1 MKKQAEKDKL
11 TALYER
17 LSHDD
22 ERAGESVSIEN
33 QKRILEDYA
42 RKNGFSNIRHFTDD
56 GISGTTFEREG
67 FQKLIAEV
75 EAGNV
80 STVIVKDMS
89 RLGRNYL
96 KVGFYTDIMFPE
108 KGVRFIAVN
117 NGVDSETMGD
127 NDFTP
132 FLNIMN
138 EWYAKDTSQK
148 IRAIFKAKMQEGK
161 RVSPSVPY
169 GYLRD
174 PQDKQHLIIDPEPA
188 EVVRRI
194 YRLVIEGVGVSAIAR
209 QLTDERVLIPSAY
222 AAEHCPENNH
232 SKSFTSPYTWS
243 NTAVCY
249 ILEKQE
255 YMGHTVLGKTVLE
268 SFKTKKRRK
277 AKPEEL
283 MIFPNTHEAIIDEE
297 TWNTAQKARKTIRKE
312 VPNGTYTNRLTG
324 LLYCADCG
332 HRMYYRSPQSQHR
345 ANGKI
350 YDSDNLYTCGNYRN
364 IHRQCTAHSV
374 KVSAV
379 ESLIAVSIREVC
391 GFALEHEEE
400 FLNTVREMDDKESE
414 RIITDSRNEKRTAAK
429 RIDELNDLIKKLYEG
444 NATGKIPD
452 RHFTRLLADYD
463 SELST
468 LEART
473 EELDNIIAQGK
484 ENEIRTDKF
493 MRLVKKYSEFDE
505 ITTPML
511 NEFIDRVLIHEPV
524 YGEKRSH
531 RTQEIEIHFNFIGKI
546 GLPNVSEPV
555 DWEKIEQEKEKARKE
570 RKKQYDKERRAR
582 LKAEAALREAI

>member
-1 MKKQAEKDKL
+1 MTNSAKI

-17 LSHDD
+17 LSRDD
-22 ERAGESVSIEN
+22 EQQGESNSIIN
-33 QKRILEDYA
+33 QKQYLEEYA
-42 RKNGFSNIRHFTDD
+42 KRQGFSNIRHFTDD

-452 RHFTRLLADYD
+452 RHFARLLADYD

>member
-1 MKKQAEKDKL
+1 MTNSAKI

-17 LSHDD
+17 LSRDD
-22 ERAGESVSIEN
+22 EQQGESNSIIN
-33 QKRILEDYA
+33 QKQYLEEYA
-42 RKNGFSNIRHFTDD
+42 KRQGFSNIRHFTDD

-174 PQDKQHLIIDPEPA
+174 PKDKQHLIIDPEPA

>member
-1 MKKQAEKDKL
+1 MTNSAKI

-17 LSHDD
+17 LSRDD
-22 ERAGESVSIEN
+22 EQQGESNSIIN
-33 QKRILEDYA
+33 QKQYLEEYA
-42 RKNGFSNIRHFTDD
+42 KRQGFSNIRHFTDD

-468 LEART
+468 LETRT

>member
-1 MKKQAEKDKL
+1 MTNSAKI

-17 LSHDD
+17 LSRDD
-22 ERAGESVSIEN
+22 EQQGESNSIIN
-33 QKRILEDYA
+33 QKQYLEEYA
-42 RKNGFSNIRHFTDD
+42 KRQGFSNIRHFTDD

-570 RKKQYDKERRAR
+570 RKKQYDRERRAR

>member
-1 MKKQAEKDKL
+1 MTNSTKI

-17 LSHDD
+17 LSRDD
-22 ERAGESVSIEN
+22 EQQGESNSIVN
-33 QKRILEDYA
+33 QKEYLEEYA
-42 RKNGFSNIRHFTDD
+42 KRQGFSNIRHFTDD

-174 PQDKQHLIIDPEPA
+174 PKNKQHLIIDPEPA

-194 YRLVIEGVGVSAIAR
+194 YRLVIEGMGVSAIAR
-209 QLTDERVLIPSAY
+209 TLTDERVLIPSAY
-222 AAEHCPENNH
+222 AAEHCPENQH
-232 SKSFTSPYTWS
+232 SKNFTSPYTWS
-243 NTAVCY
+243 TTTVCY
-249 ILEKQE
+249 ILDKQE
-255 YMGHTVLGKTVLE
+255 YMGHTVLGKTVLD

-283 MIFPNTHEAIIDEE
+283 LIFPNTHEAIIDEE
-297 TWNTAQKARKTIRKE
+297 TWNTAQKARKTARKE

-345 ANGKI
+345 PNGKT
-350 YDSDNLYTCGNYRN
+350 YDSDNVYICGNYRN
-364 IHRQCTAHSV
+364 IHRNCTAHNV
-374 KVSAV
+374 RVSAV
-379 ESLIAVSIREVC
+379 ESLIATSICEVC

-400 FLNTVREMDDKESE
+400 FLKKVREMDGKENE
-414 RIITDSRNEKRTAAK
+414 RVIAGSRNEKQTASR
-429 RIDELNDLIKKLYEG
+429 RINKLNELIKKLYEG
-444 NATGKIPD
+444 NAMGKIPD
-452 RHFTRLLADYD
+452 RHFSRLLEEYD
-463 SELST
+463 SELNE
-468 LEART
+468 LEARVA
-473 EELDNIIAQGK
+473 ELDRIMKRGR
-484 ENEIRTDKF
+484 ENEVRADSF
-493 MRLVKKYSEFDE
+493 LRLVRKYSTFEE

-511 NEFIDRVLIHEPV
+511 NEFIDKIVVHEPV
-524 YGEKRSH
+524 YGKKKSH
-531 RTQEIEIHFNFIGKI
+531 KTQEIEIYFNFIGKVE
-546 GLPNVSEPV
+546 PQCANEPV
-555 DWEKIEQEKEKARKE
+555 DWEKIEQEKEKMRKE

-582 LKAEAALREAI
+582 LKAESALQEAI

>member
-1 MKKQAEKDKL
+1 MTNSAKI

-17 LSHDD
+17 LSRDD
-22 ERAGESVSIEN
+22 EQQGESNSITN
-33 QKRILEDYA
+33 QKEYLEEYA
-42 RKNGFSNIRHFTDD
+42 KRQGFFNIRHFTDD

-80 STVIVKDMS
+80 GTVIVKDMS

-350 YDSDNLYTCGNYRN
+350 YDSDNLYICGNYRN
-364 IHRQCTAHSV
+364 IHSQCTAHSV

-414 RIITDSRNEKRTAAK
+414 RIITDSRNEKRTTAK

>member
-1 MKKQAEKDKL
+1 MTNSAKI

-17 LSHDD
+17 LSRDD
-22 ERAGESVSIEN
+22 EQQGESNSIIN
-33 QKRILEDYA
+33 QKQYLEEYA
-42 RKNGFSNIRHFTDD
+42 KRQGFSNIRHFTDD

-255 YMGHTVLGKTVLE
+255 YMGHTVLGKTVLD

>member
-1 MKKQAEKDKL
+1 MTNSAKI

-17 LSHDD
+17 LSRDD
-22 ERAGESVSIEN
+22 EQQGESNSITN
-33 QKRILEDYA
+33 QKQYLEEYA
-42 RKNGFSNIRHFTDD
+42 KRQGFSNIRHFTDD
-56 GISGTTFEREG
+56 GISGTTFERKG

-80 STVIVKDMS
+80 ATVIVKDMS

-138 EWYAKDTSQK
+138 EWYAKGTSQK

>member
-1 MKKQAEKDKL
+1 MTNSAKI

-17 LSHDD
+17 LSRDD
-22 ERAGESVSIEN
+22 EQQGESNSIIN
-33 QKRILEDYA
+33 QKQYLEEYA
-42 RKNGFSNIRHFTDD
+42 KRQGFSNIRHFTYD

-582 LKAEAALREAI
+582 LKAEAALQEAI

>member
-1 MKKQAEKDKL
+1 
-11 TALYER
+11 
-17 LSHDD
+17 
-22 ERAGESVSIEN
+22 
-33 QKRILEDYA
+33 
-42 RKNGFSNIRHFTDD
+42 
-56 GISGTTFEREG
+56 
-67 FQKLIAEV
+67 
-75 EAGNV
+75 
-80 STVIVKDMS
+80 
-89 RLGRNYL
+89 
-96 KVGFYTDIMFPE
+96 MFPE

>member
-1 MKKQAEKDKL
+1 MTNSAKI

-17 LSHDD
+17 LSRDD
-22 ERAGESVSIEN
+22 EQQGESNSITN
-33 QKRILEDYA
+33 QKQYLEEYA
-42 RKNGFSNIRHFTDD
+42 KRQGFSNIRHFTDD

-80 STVIVKDMS
+80 ATVIVKDMS

>member
-1 MKKQAEKDKL
+1 MTNSAKI

-17 LSHDD
+17 LSRDD
-22 ERAGESVSIEN
+22 EQQGESNSIIN
-33 QKRILEDYA
+33 QKQYLEEYA
-42 RKNGFSNIRHFTDD
+42 KRQGFSNIRHFTDD

-473 EELDNIIAQGK
+473 GELDKIIAQGK
-484 ENEIRTDKF
+484 ENAVRTDKF

-582 LKAEAALREAI
+582 LKAEAALQEAI

>member
-1 MKKQAEKDKL
+1 MTNSAKI

-17 LSHDD
+17 LSRDD
-22 ERAGESVSIEN
+22 EQQGESNSITN
-33 QKRILEDYA
+33 QKQYLEEYA
-42 RKNGFSNIRHFTDD
+42 KRQGFSNIRHFTDD

>member
-1 MKKQAEKDKL
+1 MTNSAKI

-17 LSHDD
+17 LSRDD
-22 ERAGESVSIEN
+22 EQQGESNSITN
-33 QKRILEDYA
+33 QKEYLEEYA
-42 RKNGFSNIRHFTDD
+42 KRQGFSNIRHFTDD

-67 FQKLIAEV
+67 FQKLIAQV

-80 STVIVKDMS
+80 GTVIVKDMS

-174 PQDKQHLIIDPEPA
+174 PEDKQHLIIDPEPA

-194 YRLVIEGVGVSAIAR
+194 FRLVIEGAGVSVIAK

-222 AAEHCPENNH
+222 AAEHCPENQH

-243 NTAVCY
+243 TTAVCY
-249 ILEKQE
+249 ILDKQE
-255 YMGHTVLGKTVLE
+255 YMGHTVLGKTVLD

-277 AKPEEL
+277 ARPEEL

-297 TWNTAQKARKTIRKE
+297 TWNTAQKARKTVRKE

-332 HRMYYRSPQSQHR
+332 HRMYYRSPQAQHR
-345 ANGKI
+345 PDGKT
-350 YDSDNLYTCGNYRN
+350 YDSDNVYVCGNYRN
-364 IHRQCTAHSV
+364 IHRQCTAHNV
-374 KVSAV
+374 RVSAL
-379 ESLIAVSIREVC
+379 ESLIAASIREVC

-400 FLNTVREMDDKESE
+400 FLETVREMDDRESR
-414 RIITDSRNEKRTAAK
+414 RIIADSRNEKQTAAK
-429 RIDELNDLIKKLYEG
+429 RMDELNELIKKLYEG

-452 RHFTRLLADYD
+452 KHFSRLLADYD
-463 SELST
+463 SELSV
-468 LEART
+468 LEARA
-473 EELDNIIAQGK
+473 EELEKIIEQGK
-484 ENEIRTDKF
+484 ENELKTDKF
-493 MRLVKKYSEFDE
+493 MRLVKRYSGFEE

-511 NEFIDRVLIHEPV
+511 NEFIDRILIHEPV
-524 YGEKRSH
+524 YGKKRSH
-531 RTQEIEIHFNFIGKI
+531 KTQEIEIYFNFIGKV
-546 GLPNVSEPV
+546 GLLGANEPV

-570 RKKQYDKERRAR
+570 RKKLYDRERRAR
-582 LKAEAALREAI
+582 LKAEAALQEVI

>member
-1 MKKQAEKDKL
+1 MMNSMKI

-17 LSHDD
+17 LSRDD
-22 ERAGESVSIEN
+22 EQQGESNSITN
-33 QKRILEDYA
+33 QKEYLEEYA
-42 RKNGFSNIRHFTDD
+42 KRQGFSNIRHFTDD

-80 STVIVKDMS
+80 GTVIVKDMS

-96 KVGFYTDIMFPE
+96 KVGFYTDILFPE
-108 KGVRFIAVN
+108 KCVRFIAVN

-148 IRAIFKAKMQEGK
+148 IRTIFKAKMQEGK

-174 PQDKQHLIIDPEPA
+174 PQNKQHLIIDPEPA

-194 YRLVIEGVGVSAIAR
+194 FRLVIEGVGVSAIAR
-209 QLTDERVLIPSAY
+209 LLTKEQVLIPSAY
-222 AAEHCPENNH
+222 AAEHCPENQHN
-232 SKSFTSPYTWS
+232 KNYINPYIWSP
-243 NTAVCY
+243 TAVGY
-249 ILEKQE
+249 ILDKQE
-255 YMGHTVLGKTVLE
+255 YMGHTILGKTVLD

-277 AKPEEL
+277 ARPEEL
-283 MIFPNTHEAIIDEE
+283 MVFPNTHEAIIDEE
-297 TWNTAQKARKTIRKE
+297 TWNTAQKARKTFRKK
-312 VPNGTYTNRLTG
+312 VPEGTYTNRLTG
-324 LLYCADCG
+324 LLYCAECG
-332 HRMYYRSPQSQHR
+332 HKMYYRSPQSQHR
-345 ANGKI
+345 PNGKI
-350 YDSDNLYTCGNYRN
+350 YDSDNVYQCGNYRD
-364 IHRQCTAHSV
+364 IHGQCTAHNTR
-374 KVSAV
+374 VS
-379 ESLIAVSIREVC
+379 EIEKLIAIAIREVC

-400 FLNTVREMDDKESE
+400 FLKTVRKMDNRESE
-414 RIITDSRNEKRTAAK
+414 RIIADSRSEKQTAVK
-429 RIDELNDLIKKLYEG
+429 RMNELNELIKKLYEG

-452 RHFTRLLADYD
+452 RHFTRLFADYD

-468 LEART
+468 LEERT
-473 EELDNIIAQGK
+473 EELDKIIVQGK
-484 ENEIRTDKF
+484 ENEVKTDKF
-493 MRLVKKYSEFDE
+493 MHLVKKYSDFEE

-511 NEFIDRVLIHEPV
+511 NEFIEKILVHEPV
-524 YGEKRSH
+524 YGKKRSQK
-531 RTQEIEIHFNFIGKI
+531 TQEIEIYFNFIGKV
-546 GLPNVSEPV
+546 GFPSAGDPV
-555 DWEKIEQEKEKARKE
+555 DWEKKEQEEQKARKE
-570 RKKQYDKERRAR
+570 RKKQYDRERRAR

>member
-1 MKKQAEKDKL
+1 MTNSAKI

-17 LSHDD
+17 LSRDD
-22 ERAGESVSIEN
+22 EQQGESNSIIN
-33 QKRILEDYA
+33 QKQYLEEYA
-42 RKNGFSNIRHFTDD
+42 KRQGFSNIRHFTYD

-452 RHFTRLLADYD
+452 KHFTRLLADYD

-473 EELDNIIAQGK
+473 GELDNIIAQGK
-484 ENEIRTDKF
+484 ENEVRTDKF

-511 NEFIDRVLIHEPV
+511 NEFIDKILIHEPV
-524 YGEKRSH
+524 YGKKKSH
-531 RTQEIEIHFNFIGKI
+531 KTQEIEIYFNFIGKI
-546 GLPNVSEPV
+546 GLPSTGEPV

-570 RKKQYDKERRAR
+570 RKKQYDRERRAR
-582 LKAEAALREAI
+582 LKAEAALQEAI

>member
-1 MKKQAEKDKL
+1 MTNSAKI

-17 LSHDD
+17 LSRDD
-22 ERAGESVSIEN
+22 EQQGESNSIIN
-33 QKRILEDYA
+33 QKQYLEEYA
-42 RKNGFSNIRHFTDD
+42 KRQGFSNIRHFTDD

-255 YMGHTVLGKTVLE
+255 YMGYTVLGKTVLE

>member
-1 MKKQAEKDKL
+1 MTNSAKI

-17 LSHDD
+17 LSRDD
-22 ERAGESVSIEN
+22 EQQGESNSIIN
-33 QKRILEDYA
+33 QKQYLEEYA
-42 RKNGFSNIRHFTDD
+42 KRQGFSNIRHFTDD

-531 RTQEIEIHFNFIGKI
+531 RTQEIEIHLDIVNIG
-546 GLPNVSEPV
+546 
-555 DWEKIEQEKEKARKE
+555 
-570 RKKQYDKERRAR
+570 
-582 LKAEAALREAI
+582 

>member
-1 MKKQAEKDKL
+1 MTNSAKI

-17 LSHDD
+17 LSRDD
-22 ERAGESVSIEN
+22 EQQGESNSIIN
-33 QKRILEDYA
+33 QKQYLEEYA
-42 RKNGFSNIRHFTDD
+42 KRQGFSNIRHFTDD

-174 PQDKQHLIIDPEPA
+174 PQDKQHLIIAPEPA

>member
-1 MKKQAEKDKL
+1 M
-11 TALYER
+11 
-17 LSHDD
+17 
-22 ERAGESVSIEN
+22 
-33 QKRILEDYA
+33 
-42 RKNGFSNIRHFTDD
+42 
-56 GISGTTFEREG
+56 
-67 FQKLIAEV
+67 
-75 EAGNV
+75 
-80 STVIVKDMS
+80 
-89 RLGRNYL
+89 
-96 KVGFYTDIMFPE
+96 
-108 KGVRFIAVN
+108 
-117 NGVDSETMGD
+117 
-127 NDFTP
+127 
-132 FLNIMN
+132 
-138 EWYAKDTSQK
+138 
-148 IRAIFKAKMQEGK
+148 
-161 RVSPSVPY
+161 
-169 GYLRD
+169 
-174 PQDKQHLIIDPEPA
+174 
-188 EVVRRI
+188 
-194 YRLVIEGVGVSAIAR
+194 
-209 QLTDERVLIPSAY
+209 
-222 AAEHCPENNH
+222 
-232 SKSFTSPYTWS
+232 
-243 NTAVCY
+243 
-249 ILEKQE
+249 
-255 YMGHTVLGKTVLE
+255 
-268 SFKTKKRRK
+268 
-277 AKPEEL
+277 
-283 MIFPNTHEAIIDEE
+283 
-297 TWNTAQKARKTIRKE
+297 
-312 VPNGTYTNRLTG
+312 
-324 LLYCADCG
+324 
-332 HRMYYRSPQSQHR
+332 
-345 ANGKI
+345 
-350 YDSDNLYTCGNYRN
+350 
-364 IHRQCTAHSV
+364 

-582 LKAEAALREAI
+582 LKAEATLREAI

>member
-1 MKKQAEKDKL
+1 MTNSAKI

-17 LSHDD
+17 LSRDD
-22 ERAGESVSIEN
+22 EQQGESNSIIN
-33 QKRILEDYA
+33 QKQYLEEYA
-42 RKNGFSNIRHFTDD
+42 KRQGFSNIRHFTDD

-209 QLTDERVLIPSAY
+209 QLTDERILIPSAY

-391 GFALEHEEE
+391 GFALEQEEE

>member
-1 MKKQAEKDKL
+1 MTNSAKI

-17 LSHDD
+17 LSRDD
-22 ERAGESVSIEN
+22 EQQGESNSIIN
-33 QKRILEDYA
+33 QKQYLEEYA
-42 RKNGFSNIRHFTDD
+42 KRQGFSNIRHFTDD

-570 RKKQYDKERRAR
+570 RKKQKDTERRAR

>member
-1 MKKQAEKDKL
+1 MTNSTKI

-17 LSHDD
+17 LSRDD
-22 ERAGESVSIEN
+22 EQQGESNSIVN
-33 QKRILEDYA
+33 QKEYLEEYA
-42 RKNGFSNIRHFTDD
+42 KRQGFSNIRHFTDD

-174 PQDKQHLIIDPEPA
+174 PKNKQHLIIDPEPA

-194 YRLVIEGVGVSAIAR
+194 YRLVIEGMGVSAIAR
-209 QLTDERVLIPSAY
+209 TLTDERVLIPSAY
-222 AAEHCPENNH
+222 AAEHCPENQH
-232 SKSFTSPYTWS
+232 SKNFTSPYTWS
-243 NTAVCY
+243 TTTVCY
-249 ILEKQE
+249 ILDKQE
-255 YMGHTVLGKTVLE
+255 YMGHTVLGKTVLD

-283 MIFPNTHEAIIDEE
+283 LIFPNTHEAIIDEE
-297 TWNTAQKARKTIRKE
+297 TWNTAQKARKTARKE

-345 ANGKI
+345 PNGKT
-350 YDSDNLYTCGNYRN
+350 YDSDNVYICGNYRN
-364 IHRQCTAHSV
+364 IHRNCTAHNV
-374 KVSAV
+374 RVSAV
-379 ESLIAVSIREVC
+379 ESLIATSICEVC

-400 FLNTVREMDDKESE
+400 FLKKVREMDGKANE
-414 RIITDSRNEKRTAAK
+414 RVIAESRNEKQTASR
-429 RIDELNDLIKKLYEG
+429 RINKLNELIKKLYEG
-444 NATGKIPD
+444 NAMGKIPD
-452 RHFTRLLADYD
+452 RHFSRLLEEYD
-463 SELST
+463 SELNE
-468 LEART
+468 LEARVA
-473 EELDNIIAQGK
+473 ELDRIMKRGR
-484 ENEIRTDKF
+484 ENEVRADSF
-493 MRLVKKYSEFDE
+493 LRLVRKYSTFEE

-511 NEFIDRVLIHEPV
+511 NEFIDKIVVHEPV
-524 YGEKRSH
+524 YGKKKSH
-531 RTQEIEIHFNFIGKI
+531 KTQEIEIYFNFIGKVE
-546 GLPNVSEPV
+546 PQCANEPV
-555 DWEKIEQEKEKARKE
+555 DWEKIEQEKEKMRKE

-582 LKAEAALREAI
+582 LKAESALQEAI

>member
-1 MKKQAEKDKL
+1 MTNSAKI

-17 LSHDD
+17 LSRDD
-22 ERAGESVSIEN
+22 EQQGESNSIIN
-33 QKRILEDYA
+33 QKQYLEEYA
-42 RKNGFSNIRHFTDD
+42 KRQGFSNIRHFTDD

-148 IRAIFKAKMQEGK
+148 IRAIFKAKMQAGK

>member
-1 MKKQAEKDKL
+1 MTNSAKI

-17 LSHDD
+17 LSRDD
-22 ERAGESVSIEN
+22 EQQGESNSIIN
-33 QKRILEDYA
+33 QKQYLEEYA
-42 RKNGFSNIRHFTDD
+42 KRQGFSNIRHFTDD

-473 EELDNIIAQGK
+473 EELDKIIAQGK

-582 LKAEAALREAI
+582 LKSEAALREAI

>member
-1 MKKQAEKDKL
+1 MTNSAKI

-17 LSHDD
+17 LSRDD
-22 ERAGESVSIEN
+22 EQQGESNSITN
-33 QKRILEDYA
+33 QKQYLEEYA
-42 RKNGFSNIRHFTDD
+42 KRQGFSNIRHFTDD

-80 STVIVKDMS
+80 ATVIVKDMS

-297 TWNTAQKARKTIRKE
+297 TWHTAQKARKTFRKE
-312 VPNGTYTNRLTG
+312 VPYGTYTNRLTG

-332 HRMYYRSPQSQHR
+332 HRMYYRSAQSQHR
-345 ANGKI
+345 KDGKT
-350 YDSDNLYTCGNYRN
+350 YDSDNVYLCGNYRN
-364 IHRQCTAHSV
+364 IHRHCTAHNV
-374 KVSAV
+374 RVSAV
-379 ESLIAVSIREVC
+379 ESLIAASIREVC

-400 FLNTVREMDDKESE
+400 FLKTVREMDDKESE
-414 RIITDSRNEKRTAAK
+414 RIIADSRNEKHAAAK

-463 SELST
+463 GELST

-473 EELDNIIAQGK
+473 EELDKIIAQGK
-484 ENEIRTDKF
+484 ENAVRTDKF

-511 NEFIDRVLIHEPV
+511 NEFIDKILIHEPV
-524 YGEKRSH
+524 YGKKKSH
-531 RTQEIEIHFNFIGKI
+531 KTQEIEIYFNFIGKI
-546 GLPNVSEPV
+546 GLPNADEPV

-582 LKAEAALREAI
+582 LKAEAALQEAI

>member
-1 MKKQAEKDKL
+1 MTNSAKI

-17 LSHDD
+17 LSRDD
-22 ERAGESVSIEN
+22 EQQGESNSIIN
-33 QKRILEDYA
+33 QKQYLEEYA
-42 RKNGFSNIRHFTDD
+42 KRQGFSNIRHFTDD

-555 DWEKIEQEKEKARKE
+555 DWEKIEFVHFCH
-570 RKKQYDKERRAR
+570 
-582 LKAEAALREAI
+582 LLSIN

>member
-1 MKKQAEKDKL
+1 MKNSKI

-17 LSHDD
+17 LSRDD
-22 ERAGESVSIEN
+22 EQQGESNSITN
-33 QKRILEDYA
+33 QKEYLEEYA
-42 RKNGFSNIRHFTDD
+42 KRQGFTNIRHFTDD
-56 GISGTTFEREG
+56 GISGITFERQG

-80 STVIVKDMS
+80 GTVIVKDMS

-117 NGVDSETMGD
+117 NGVDSETMGE

-174 PQDKQHLIIDPEPA
+174 PENKQHLIIDQEAA

-194 YRLVIEGVGVSAIAR
+194 FRLVIEGVGVSKIAKI
-209 QLTDERVLIPSAY
+209 LTEEQILIPSAY
-222 AAEHCPENNH
+222 AAEHCPENQH
-232 SKSFTSPYTWS
+232 SKSYTSPYTWS
-243 NTAVCY
+243 TTAVCY

-268 SFKTKKRRK
+268 NFKTKKRRK
-277 AKPEEL
+277 ARPEEL

-297 TWNTAQKARKTIRKE
+297 TWNTAQKARKTVRKG

-332 HRMYYRSPQSQHR
+332 HRMYYRSAQAQHR
-345 ANGKI
+345 PDGKT
-350 YDSDNLYTCGNYRN
+350 YDSDNVYVCGNYRN
-364 IHRQCTAHSV
+364 IHRDCTAHNV
-374 KVSAV
+374 RVSAL
-379 ESLIAVSIREVC
+379 EDIIASSIRGIC
-391 GFALEHEEE
+391 SFALEHEEE
-400 FLNTVREMDDKESE
+400 FLETVRTMNDKENE
-414 RIITDSRNEKRTAAK
+414 RIIMDSRNEKQTAAK
-429 RIDELNDLIKKLYEG
+429 RIDELNGLIKKLYEG

-452 RHFTRLLADYD
+452 RHFSRLLADYD
-463 SELST
+463 SELNV

-473 EELDNIIAQGK
+473 VELDKIVEQGK
-484 ENEIRTDKF
+484 ENEVRTDKF
-493 MRLVKKYSEFDE
+493 LRLVKKYSEFEE

-511 NEFIDRVLIHEPV
+511 NEFIDRILVHEPV
-524 YGEKRSH
+524 YGRRKSH
-531 RTQEIEIHFNFIGKI
+531 KTQEIEIFFNFIGKVELTDT
-546 GLPNVSEPV
+546 GAETV

-582 LKAEAALREAI
+582 LKAEKALQEVI

>member
-1 MKKQAEKDKL
+1 MTNSAKI

-17 LSHDD
+17 LSRDD
-22 ERAGESVSIEN
+22 EQQGESNSIIN
-33 QKRILEDYA
+33 QKQYLEEYA
-42 RKNGFSNIRHFTDD
+42 KRQGFSNIRHFTDD

>member
-1 MKKQAEKDKL
+1 M
-11 TALYER
+11 
-17 LSHDD
+17 
-22 ERAGESVSIEN
+22 
-33 QKRILEDYA
+33 
-42 RKNGFSNIRHFTDD
+42 
-56 GISGTTFEREG
+56 
-67 FQKLIAEV
+67 
-75 EAGNV
+75 
-80 STVIVKDMS
+80 
-89 RLGRNYL
+89 
-96 KVGFYTDIMFPE
+96 
-108 KGVRFIAVN
+108 
-117 NGVDSETMGD
+117 
-127 NDFTP
+127 
-132 FLNIMN
+132 
-138 EWYAKDTSQK
+138 
-148 IRAIFKAKMQEGK
+148 
-161 RVSPSVPY
+161 
-169 GYLRD
+169 
-174 PQDKQHLIIDPEPA
+174 
-188 EVVRRI
+188 
-194 YRLVIEGVGVSAIAR
+194 IEGVGVSAIAR

-350 YDSDNLYTCGNYRN
+350 YDSDNLYICGNYP
-364 IHRQCTAHSV
+364 
-374 KVSAV
+374 
-379 ESLIAVSIREVC
+379 
-391 GFALEHEEE
+391 
-400 FLNTVREMDDKESE
+400 TVREMDDKESE

-505 ITTPML
+505 ITTPMR
-511 NEFIDRVLIHEPV
+511 NGFILTLSAKSDC
-524 YGEKRSH
+524 
-531 RTQEIEIHFNFIGKI
+531 QM
-546 GLPNVSEPV
+546 
-555 DWEKIEQEKEKARKE
+555 
-570 RKKQYDKERRAR
+570 
-582 LKAEAALREAI
+582 

>member
-1 MKKQAEKDKL
+1 MTNSAKI

-17 LSHDD
+17 LSRDD
-22 ERAGESVSIEN
+22 EQQGESNSIIN
-33 QKRILEDYA
+33 QKQYLEEYA
-42 RKNGFSNIRHFTDD
+42 KRQGFSNIRHFTDH

-194 YRLVIEGVGVSAIAR
+194 YRLVIEGVGVSVIAR

-400 FLNTVREMDDKESE
+400 FINTVREMDDKESE

>member
-1 MKKQAEKDKL
+1 MKNSAKI

-17 LSHDD
+17 LSRDD
-22 ERAGESVSIEN
+22 EQQGESNSITN
-33 QKRILEDYA
+33 QKEYLEEYA
-42 RKNGFSNIRHFTDD
+42 KRQGFVNIRHFTDD
-56 GISGTTFEREG
+56 GISGITFERQG

-117 NGVDSETMGD
+117 NGVDSETMGE

-174 PQDKQHLIIDPEPA
+174 PKDKQHLIIDHEPA

-194 YRLVIEGVGVSAIAR
+194 FRLVIEGVGVSEIAR
-209 QLTDERVLIPSAY
+209 TLTKEQILIPSAY
-222 AAEHCPENNH
+222 AAEHCPENQH
-232 SKSFTSPYTWS
+232 SKSYTSPFTWS
-243 NTAVCY
+243 TTAICY

-268 SFKTKKRRK
+268 NFKTKKRRK
-277 AKPEEL
+277 ARPEEL

-297 TWNTAQKARKTIRKE
+297 TWNTAQKARKTVRKG
-312 VPNGTYTNRLTG
+312 VPDGTYTNRLTG

-332 HRMYYRSPQSQHR
+332 HRMYYHSSQAQHR
-345 ANGKI
+345 PNGKT
-350 YDSDNLYTCGNYRN
+350 YDSDNVYICGRYRN
-364 IHRQCTAHSV
+364 IHKSCTAHNV
-374 KVSAV
+374 RVSAV
-379 ESLIAVSIREVC
+379 EDIIASSIREVC
-391 GFALEHEEE
+391 SFALENEEE
-400 FLNTVREMDDKESE
+400 FLKTVRVMNDKENE
-414 RIITDSRNEKRTAAK
+414 RTIANSRNEMHTATK
-429 RIDELNDLIKKLYEG
+429 RIDELNELIKKLYEG

-452 RHFTRLLADYD
+452 RHFSRLLADYD
-463 SELST
+463 SELDE

-473 EELDNIIAQGK
+473 AELDKIMEQGK
-484 ENEIRTDKF
+484 ENEVRTDKF
-493 MRLVKKYSEFDE
+493 LRLVKKYSEFEE

-511 NEFIDRVLIHEPV
+511 NEFIDKILVHEPV
-524 YGEKRSH
+524 YGKKKSH
-531 RTQEIEIHFNFIGKI
+531 KTQEIEIYFNFIGK
-546 GLPNVSEPV
+546 LELSNADAPV
-555 DWEKIEQEKEKARKE
+555 DWEKIEQEKERAKKE
-570 RKKQYDKERRAR
+570 RKKQYDKERRAKI
-582 LKAEAALREAI
+582 KAEVALQEAI

>member
-1 MKKQAEKDKL
+1 MTNSAKI

-17 LSHDD
+17 LSRDD
-22 ERAGESVSIEN
+22 EQQGESNSIIN
-33 QKRILEDYA
+33 QKQYLEEYA
-42 RKNGFSNIRHFTDD
+42 KRQGFSNIRHFTDD

-484 ENEIRTDKF
+484 ENAVRTDKF

>member
-1 MKKQAEKDKL
+1 MKNKDSLKI

-17 LSHDD
+17 LSKDD
-22 ERAGESVSIEN
+22 EQSGESNSITN
-33 QKRILEDYA
+33 QKKILEDYA
-42 RKNGFSNIRHFTDD
+42 EKNGYANLSHYTDD
-56 GISGTTFEREG
+56 GWSGAG
-67 FQKLIAEV
+67 FDRPNWKRLIEDV
-75 EAGNV
+75 EQGKMG
-80 STVIVKDMS
+80 TVIVKDMS

>member
-1 MKKQAEKDKL
+1 MTNSAKI

-17 LSHDD
+17 LSRDD
-22 ERAGESVSIEN
+22 EQQGESNSIIN
-33 QKRILEDYA
+33 QKQYLEEYA
-42 RKNGFSNIRHFTDD
+42 KRQGFSNIRHFTDD

-297 TWNTAQKARKTIRKE
+297 TWNTAQKARKTVRKE

-511 NEFIDRVLIHEPV
+511 NEFIDRILIHEPV

-531 RTQEIEIHFNFIGKI
+531 RTQEIEIYFNFIGKI
-546 GLPNVSEPV
+546 GLPNASEPV
-555 DWEKIEQEKEKARKE
+555 DWEKIEQEKERARKE